1 MKKDRKRI
9 PWFLF
14 PFWLIWKLVTGIVEF
29 TGRILAIVLGF
40 VLMVVGIIISAT
52 IVGLIIGLPMI
63 LIGVLLVLRGIF

>member
-14 PFWLIWKLVTGIVEF
+14 PFWLIWKLVMGIVEF